1 MCTETPGSGAT
12 FINLLE
18 KAAYMKS
25 PGNNPLL
32 RSFSIPQTYGI
43 SQMCTH
49 PAVIAKGLG
58 WPNRKP
64 HHHISDADSWQHLLN
79 YRNGPLPI
87 TSCPPSCVP
96 ARGLPLSSHHAIYLP
111 LFLCIEG
118 LLYYALSHVQ
128 IMVSTTIRQT
138 SSCYTIPIMPNHIV
152 LGYHENAL

>member
-1 MCTETPGSGAT
+1 MLSGVT
-12 FINLLE
+12 FFINLLE
-18 KAAYMKS
+18 KAAYIKS
-25 PGNNPLL
+25 PGNKPPSVPSLYH
-32 RSFSIPQTYGI
+32 RHGI

-64 HHHISDADSWQHLLN
+64 HHHISDADCWQHLLN

-96 ARGLPLSSHHAIYLP
+96 TIGFPLSSHHAIYLP

-128 IMVSTTIRQT
+128 IMVYTTIRQT
-138 SSCYTIPIMPNHIV
+138 SSYYTIPIMPNHIV
-152 LGYHENAL
+152 LGHHENAL